1 MPTDGMNGWMD
12 GYLVDDADIHQY
24 MREKREEKIFK
35 WKRLSEQIHKL
46 TKK

>member
-1 MPTDGMNGWMD
+1 M
-12 GYLVDDADIHQY
+12 DDADIHQY

-35 WKRLSEQIHKL
+35 WKRLSEQIQKL

>member
-1 MPTDGMNGWMD
+1 M
-12 GYLVDDADIHQY
+12 DDADIHQY

-46 TKK
+46 TRKIMNKSANNQLISH